1 MSTFKCVVL
10 STLDELSRS
19 IRNLTA
25 KVTKMATTVADL
37 APELAA
43 IRVFLEEAQA
53 ELTAKV
59 AEQEAEILA
68 LEEALSTAGNLSPE
82 VQDHVAAIRSIG
94 ESMAG
99 VVGNPPPPVEPV
111 V

>member
-1 MSTFKCVVL
+1 
-10 STLDELSRS
+10 
-19 IRNLTA
+19 
-25 KVTKMATTVADL
+25 MATTVADL

-43 IRVFLEEAQA
+43 IRVFLEEAQV

-59 AEQEAEILA
+59 AEQEAEIVA
-68 LEEALSTAGNLSPE
+68 LEAALATAGLIPQE
-82 VQDHVAAIRSIG
+82 AQDHIAAIRSIG